1 MLKNTKVPLEGKKAS
16 VLIYT
21 IVLTTISLILAS
33 VLLSTNSSLVNTQ
46 KYYKLNTQFFNQIK
60 SNNTLNLDY
69 LKKLNSD

>member
-1 MLKNTKVPLEGKKAS
+1 MLKNKNAS

-69 LKKLNSD
+69 LKQLNSD